1 MKFILA
7 SKSPRRREIL
17 ENLGLE
23 FEVITCDTDESYE
36 KGTAPSDV
44 VMTLSARKAGAVKA
58 YLESEGRDLG
68 DTVIIAADTVV
79 SVAGEILGKPCDRT
93 DSERMLYMLEGRTHS
108 VLSGITVIYNGS
120 SASAF
125 EETFVRFAPM
135 TEKEIKWYAESGEP
149 DDKAGAYAIQGY
161 ASMWVDSID
170 GCYFNVV
177 GLPVSCLRRLLGRV
191 FGIRLSDHLKQK
203 GTTTYE

>member
-17 ENLGLE
+17 ENLGLDFRIVTSE
-23 FEVITCDTDESYE
+23 ADESYSE
-36 KGTAPSDV
+36 GTSPSDV
-44 VMTLSARKAGAVKA
+44 VMTLSARKAAAVKA
-58 YLESEGRDLG
+58 HLEKEGEDLS

-79 SVAGEILGKPCDRT
+79 SASGEILGKPKDKE
-93 DSERMLYMLEGRTHS
+93 DSERMLRLLSGSEHS

-120 SASAF
+120 SASAY
-125 EETFVRFAPM
+125 EETFVRFSQM
-135 TEKEIKWYAESGEP
+135 SEKEIKWYAESGEP

-161 ASMWVDSID
+161 ASMWVEGID

-177 GLPVSCLRRLLGRV
+177 GLPVACLRKLLLRV
-191 FGIRLSDHLKQK
+191 FGIRLSDHLK
-203 GTTTYE
+203 

>member
-17 ENLGLE
+17 ETLGLD
-23 FEVITCDTDESYE
+23 FSIVTSDADESYE

-44 VMTLSARKAGAVKA
+44 VMALSAKKAAAVRA
-58 YLESEGRDLG
+58 HLEEMGEDIS

-79 SVAGEILGKPCDRT
+79 SASGEILGKPRDRA
-93 DSERMLYMLEGRTHS
+93 DSERMLTMLSGSEHS
-108 VLSGITVIYNGS
+108 VLSGITVIYGGA
-120 SASAF
+120 SASAY
-125 EETFVRFAPM
+125 EETFVRFSPM
-135 TEKEIKWYAESGEP
+135 SEREIKWYAESGEP

-161 ASMWVDSID
+161 ASMWVEGID

-177 GLPVSCLRRLLGRV
+177 GLPVACLRKLLLRV
-191 FGIRLSDHLKQK
+191 FGIRLSDHLK
-203 GTTTYE
+203 

>member
-7 SKSPRRREIL
+7 SKSPRRKEIL
-17 ENLGLE
+17 ETLGLD
-23 FEVITCDTDESYE
+23 FSIVTSDADESYE

-44 VMTLSARKAGAVKA
+44 VMSLSAKKAAAVKA
-58 YLESEGRDLG
+58 HLEEMGEDIS

-79 SVAGEILGKPCDRT
+79 SVAGEILGKPRDKA
-93 DSERMLYMLEGRTHS
+93 DSERMLTMLSGSEHS

-120 SASAF
+120 SASSY
-125 EETFVRFAPM
+125 EETFVRFSPM
-135 TEKEIKWYAESGEP
+135 SYEEIKWYAESGEP

-161 ASMWVDSID
+161 ASMWVEGID

-177 GLPVSCLRRLLGRV
+177 GLPVACLRKLLLRV
-191 FGIRLSDHLKQK
+191 FGIRLSDHLK
-203 GTTTYE
+203 

>member
-17 ENLGLE
+17 TNLGLE
-23 FEVITCDTDESYE
+23 FEIITSEADESYDE
-36 KGTAPSDV
+36 GTAPSDV
-44 VMTLSARKAGAVKA
+44 VMTLSARKAAAVKA
-58 YLESEGRDLG
+58 SLEREGRDLA

-79 SVAGEILGKPCDRT
+79 SAEGEILGKPDGT
-93 DSERMLYMLEGRTHS
+93 KDAQRMLRLLSGGTHS

-120 SASAF
+120 SASAY

-135 TEKEIKWYAESGEP
+135 SDREIKWYAESGEP

-161 ASMWVDSID
+161 ASMWVEGID

-191 FGIRLSDHLKQK
+191 FSIKLSDHLK
-203 GTTTYE
+203 

>member
-17 ENLGLE
+17 ENLGLDFRIVTSE
-23 FEVITCDTDESYE
+23 ADESYVP
-36 KGTAPSDV
+36 GTAPSDV
-44 VMTLSARKAGAVKA
+44 VMTLSARKAAAVKA
-58 YLESEGRDLG
+58 HLEKEGEDLS

-79 SVAGEILGKPCDRT
+79 SASDEILGKPKDKE
-93 DSERMLYMLEGRTHS
+93 DSERMLRLLNGSEHS

-120 SASAF
+120 SASAY
-125 EETFVRFAPM
+125 EETFVRFSQM
-135 TEKEIKWYAESGEP
+135 SEKEIKWYAASGEP

-161 ASMWVDSID
+161 ASMWVEGID

-177 GLPVSCLRRLLGRV
+177 GLPVACLRKLLLRV
-191 FGIRLSDHLKQK
+191 FGIRLSDHLK
-203 GTTTYE
+203 